1 MKERE
6 WLVQKG
12 LAIPGARGRFSYEAK
27 AALAKARADGI
38 DIESLTYTP
47 TEVTP
52 IKRKT
57 ATIIKSVIQRTE
69 TIAWALDKGA
79 KPGMTDLIIA
89 ISSCASCNK
98 SISRCTHD
106 NPLLPSWLGGG
117 EALLV
122 KPERSNK

>member
-6 WLVQKG
+6 WLAMQG
-12 LAIPGARGRFSYEAK
+12 LAIAGARGKFSHKAK

-38 DIESLTYTP
+38 DIESMTYQSTDTP
-47 TEVTP
+47 TV
-52 IKRKT
+52 K
-57 ATIIKSVIQRTE
+57 KSTSKPVFITSKVQRTE
-69 TIAWALDKGA
+69 TVAWALDKST

-89 ISSCASCNK
+89 ISNCGGCSK

-106 NPLLPSWLGGG
+106 VPLLPSWLGGG

-122 KPERSNK
+122 KPV

>member
-6 WLVQKG
+6 WLSMQG
-12 LAIPGARGRFSYEAK
+12 LAIAGSRGRLSLKAK

-38 DIESLTYTP
+38 DIESMTYVTSESTP
-47 TEVTP
+47 V
-52 IKRKT
+52 KRRT
-57 ATIIKSVIQRTE
+57 ATIIKSDVRREQTV
-69 TIAWALDKGA
+69 AWALDKATKAGT
-79 KPGMTDLIIA
+79 TDLIIA
-89 ISSCASCNK
+89 ISTCGGCNK

>member
-6 WLVQKG
+6 WLVQRG
-12 LAIPGARGRFSYEAK
+12 LAIPGARGRFSREAK

-38 DIESLTYTP
+38 DIESLTHVP
-47 TEVTP
+47 TETTP
-52 IKRKT
+52 IKRKS
-57 ATIIKSVIQRTE
+57 ATIIRSDVQRPE
-69 TIAWALDKGA
+69 TVAWAFDKATKVGT
-79 KPGMTDLIIA
+79 TDLIIA
-89 ISSCASCNK
+89 ISSCASCSK

-106 NPLLPSWLGGG
+106 IPLLPSWLGGG